1 MLNAAG
7 KWVNAVPIPG
17 TFVVKYALSYL
28 FPLDMFT
35 RFSTALETSLPVG
48 LVSLVVIPNRG
59 GGYLNFA
66 LDDIFKSTMH
76 RAVNR
81 TGIER
86 YSIPLFFGSDYDVKL
101 EVRKR
106 TITETC
112 LTICRNRLYLPAYQ
126 KTTPRST
133 RS

>member
-17 TFVVKYALSYL
+17 TFVVKYALSCL

-48 LVSLVVIPNRG
+48 LVSLVVIPNRS
-59 GGYLNFA
+59 GGYLNFT

-81 TGIER
+81 TGVER

-106 TITETC
+106 TITEIC
-112 LTICRNRLYLPAYQ
+112 LTICRNRLFPPVYQ
-126 KTTPRST
+126 KTIPRST